1 MAYRKSKGKARSF
14 KKIEPAVQTML
25 FSVNVP
31 AGDGANLA
39 TSVYLDV
46 NQCASLLNRRF
57 YRQGTNVA
65 IAGLKIGA
73 SPTISGNPIKTSV
86 ACSKLPATWVMS
98 NAWEKSFRTWQRMNN
113 EALEENESIRPR
125 FLDFKVFMDAGH
137 HTVGAAANLLPLS
150 STGDVATAGE
160 WKYSKIT
167 IPDNNPGGISDPG
180 GCNDFDLIATGPNY
194 PGVSPVTGLDAV
206 SLIEGYA
213 ASRGLPP
220 VTDPNVPVDADDV
233 GPDTSTP
240 ANWLGSVFTEGTEQT
255 EDVLDRMTGENN
267 LAPYPFEGATL
278 GGVVFSD
285 TQYPGGANQL
295 IGLEAHDF
303 DFITSTS
310 IGGMSRIKGGMFP
323 CGLIKLDFINM
334 NRVIGQD
341 ISITMTLDMVPGHH
355 RGYLCEPMT
364 DM

>member
-1 MAYRKSKGKARSF
+1 M
-14 KKIEPAVQTML
+14 
-25 FSVNVP
+25 
-31 AGDGANLA
+31 
-39 TSVYLDV
+39 
-46 NQCASLLNRRF
+46 
-57 YRQGTNVA
+57 
-65 IAGLKIGA
+65 
-73 SPTISGNPIKTSV
+73 
-86 ACSKLPATWVMS
+86 
-98 NAWEKSFRTWQRMNN
+98 
-113 EALEENESIRPR
+113 
-125 FLDFKVFMDAGH
+125 
-137 HTVGAAANLLPLS
+137 
-150 STGDVATAGE
+150 
-160 WKYSKIT
+160 
-167 IPDNNPGGISDPG
+167 
-180 GCNDFDLIATGPNY
+180 IATGPNY